1 MSAFLYRTRLYWD
14 GYHGVA
20 KSDGVLLELRT
31 CPQFIAGTRLISID
45 YAPEAHVRLVQEFNS
60 PHRDD
65 ARGIQ
70 PMPGAVGAHGHHSA
84 RSTPG
89 MNIDVNTLIQIGLGA
104 VCTAGGWLMRQL
116 WDAVQALRK
125 DLGDLEVDL
134 AKNYVPWDRLSSALA
149 PIHEMLQRIDSKLD
163 GKQDK
168 HG

>member
-1 MSAFLYRTRLYWD
+1 
-14 GYHGVA
+14 
-20 KSDGVLLELRT
+20 
-31 CPQFIAGTRLISID
+31 
-45 YAPEAHVRLVQEFNS
+45 
-60 PHRDD
+60 
-65 ARGIQ
+65 
-70 PMPGAVGAHGHHSA
+70 
-84 RSTPG
+84 